1 MDMVSQPNLKSQ
13 TLPNNVL
20 ELESRSELINT
31 IPVRVPAIRNN
42 VFLLF
47 IFIFLNSFNANTF
60 ILLTG
65 CIQNNPGNR
74 YS

>member
-47 IFIFLNSFNANTF
+47 IFIFLNSFNANTC
-60 ILLTG
+60 LLLIG
-65 CIQNNPGNR
+65 YIQNNPGNR